1 MNRRLIAVPG
11 RPVRPILFGVA
22 AFLLLSLTPAVAA
35 DSSGYATVDDALV
48 YYAVV
53 PAEMV
58 RKYRRGSPES
68 EMHGGV
74 PAGKHVHHIQ
84 IAPFDAKTSE
94 RIAGA
99 RFTATI
105 AELGL
110 GEKQIV
116 LEPFSV
122 GEALTYGGYFEFSKL
137 GRYTIDVRIERPGAA
152 RPTRTRFD
160 YRHH

>member
-1 MNRRLIAVPG
+1 MNRPLIAVL
-11 RPVRPILFGVA
+11 VRPILFGIA
-22 AFLLLSLTPAVAA
+22 AFMMLSLNPAIAA
-35 DSSGYATVDDALV
+35 DSSGYTTVDDTLV

-58 RKYRRGSPES
+58 RKYRPGSPEA

-84 IAPFDAKTSE
+84 IAPFDAKTFE
-94 RIAGA
+94 RIADA
-99 RFTATI
+99 RVTATI
-105 AELGL
+105 SELGL
-110 GEKQIV
+110 GEKKIV

-152 RPTRTRFD
+152 RPIHTRFD
-160 YRHH
+160 YQHH